1 MLAFISINACI
12 IQKKVVSLH
21 YRNKDNN
28 NRRARSQNKSE
39 GHRQQI
45 MKTSKYNALKE
56 MVLAPYSVS
65 GIRNNSQ
72 EKWMLSEI
80 LRKGFVHT
88 GYYQGSG
95 RHSKAVDLT
104 FTISA
109 ILEGKGIAHETG
121 NDAPRGGVSGNYV
134 KVTMPAFLKE
144 VKKVMA
150 EEAAKREAERKAFLE
165 KQEAQR
171 KHLEWVEQEAA
182 KLDLEPY
189 REEIVSIVNRPAEMT
204 QFFESRPTPTK
215 KETGKVVWVLSHN
228 HKGFNLEV
236 LKCAVSKFNLYK

>member
-1 MLAFISINACI
+1 
-12 IQKKVVSLH
+12 
-21 YRNKDNN
+21 
-28 NRRARSQNKSE
+28 
-39 GHRQQI
+39 

-144 VKKVMA
+144 VKKVMD
-150 EEAAKREAERKAFLE
+150 EEAAKREAERKALE
-165 KQEAQR
+165 EKYEANR
-171 KHLEWVEQEAA
+171 KHQAWVEEEAA
-182 KLDLEPY
+182 KLNIEDY
-189 REEIVSIVNRPAEMT
+189 REDITKIYTEVLGYKLPTSEYQINNL
-204 QFFESRPTPTK
+204 SRK
-215 KETGKVVWVLSHN
+215 LRGKVAWNLSHM
-228 HKGFNLEV
+228 HKGFNIEV
-236 LKCAVSKFNLYK
+236 LCQALIKYQLVKF